1 MALTL
6 NAVTS
11 FANRA
16 VLNVLSRIW
25 DVGASLPF
33 DVTYIS
39 SDTYGNKYMYP
50 GMLVAFNSDKTKY
63 VPWNASGSYGTYSTY
78 LEGIL
83 HNFYDATWQ
92 EQIVAPA
99 TRCAAVVDNCYVYGG
114 TVGDIPMTARD
125 AKSIQGVQIQWDE

>member
-16 VLNVLSRIW
+16 VLTVVSRVW

-33 DVTYIS
+33 DGTYVGA
-39 SDTYGNKYMYP
+39 DTYGNEYIYP

-63 VPWNASGSYGTYSTY
+63 VPWSAAGSYGTYSSY
-78 LEGIL
+78 LEGVL
-83 HNFYDATWQ
+83 HNFYDTTWQ
-92 EQIVAPA
+92 DQIVAPA
-99 TRCAAVVDNCYVYGG
+99 TRCAAVTSNCYVYGG
-114 TVGDIPMTARD
+114 TIGDIPMTART
-125 AKSIQGVQIQWDE
+125 ASSIQGVQIQWD